1 MLQFFFTLRHSVGS
15 ELQNQTILN
24 YQTKCL
30 ARLSFRWGLQDI
42 QKINKHFHQFPGF
55 LWLWIWHQRRR
66 FVATLEENL
75 QGLLL
80 DKNLYRRKN
89 NSICQYPSFYFFF
102 GARCV
107 IEILGI
113 GRAAAGMCAQIA
125 VLTNWVISQ
134 HVPFLT
140 LSYFTDWLLD
150 TKGSKWLLTDHTI

>member
-1 MLQFFFTLRHSVGS
+1 MFDSFVFPVRITRYPKDKQTFPSISRLLVTL
-15 ELQNQTILN
+15 N
-24 YQTKCL
+24 L
-30 ARLSFRWGLQDI
+30 AAE
-42 QKINKHFHQFPGF
+42 
-55 LWLWIWHQRRR
+55 RRR

-80 DKNLYRRKN
+80 DKNLYRRKKKED

-113 GRAAAGMCAQIA
+113 GIHSRAGMCAQIA

-140 LSYFTDWLLD
+140 LSYFTD
-150 TKGSKWLLTDHTI
+150 